1 MSDNGKGNTEV
12 IEFEELEL
20 EKTPDSSKEEQLA
33 TFLKDKLSEEDF
45 GSAAKILGV
54 DTEDLSN
61 AELLEKLTE
70 LLQGK
75 KEEDPEEK
83 EKKPD
88 EEKEMMDYK
97 EYMKTCMAEGKPMEE
112 CQASFKEKY
121 PDAKMEDTA
130 APEDLAKPD
139 DNPELAALNNR
150 VAELESKL
158 ELEKISTEVAG
169 LVTAKHLSPRQSNP
183 VVKLGAGMT
192 PEMRAEFFNLFKSQ
206 KYTIGEDK
214 GKLLNKRPGD
224 PATTMDPEI
233 RARILKEQGITD
245 LIAEKGVRGNN

>member
-12 IEFEELEL
+12 IEFEELAL
-20 EKTPDSSKEEQLA
+20 ENTPTSSKEEQLA

-75 KEEDPEEK
+75 KEEKPEEK
-83 EKKPD
+83 P
-88 EEKEMMDYK
+88 EEETEMMDYK

-121 PDAKMEDTA
+121 PDAKEEA
-130 APEDLAKPD
+130 ADPEALAKKPD

-150 VAELESKL
+150 VAELEGKL
-158 ELEKISTEVAG
+158 ELEKISNEVAG
-169 LVTAKHLSPRQSNP
+169 LVTAKHLSPKQSVP

-206 KYTIGEDK
+206 KYTVGEDK
-214 GKLLNKRPGD
+214 GKLQSKRPGD

-233 RARILKEQGITD
+233 RARILKEQGISD
-245 LIAEKGVRGNN
+245 LIAEKGIKVRNN